1 MKLLSPSQCNKYGL
15 EFLGTVF
22 FLYVILLT
30 GNAWAI
36 GLALALVIYIAG
48 PVTGGH
54 FNPAVSI
61 MMYAK
66 NKMNMKDTLMY
77 ILAQVL
83 GGMVALGLYTLI

>member
-1 MKLLSPSQCNKYGL
+1 
-15 EFLGTVF
+15 
-22 FLYVILLT
+22 VILLT
-30 GNAWAI
+30 GQAWAI
-36 GLALALVIYIAG
+36 GLALALMIYIVG

-66 NKMNMKDTLMY
+66 KQISMNDTLFY

-83 GGMVALGLYTLI
+83 GGLIALGLYKMLS

>member
-1 MKLLSPSQCNKYGL
+1 MNQSQCRKYGL
-15 EFLGTVF
+15 ECLGTIF

-36 GLALALVIYIAG
+36 GLALAIVIYIAG

-61 MMYAK
+61 ALAYHGK
-66 NKMNMKDTLMY
+66 LNKEDTIMY
-77 ILAQVL
+77 IVAQIL
-83 GGMVALGLYTLI
+83 GGLIALGLYRFI

>member
-1 MKLLSPSQCNKYGL
+1 
-15 EFLGTVF
+15 
-22 FLYVILLT
+22 VILLT
-30 GNAWAI
+30 GQAWAI
-36 GLALALVIYIAG
+36 GLALALMIYIVG

-66 NKMNMKDTLMY
+66 KQISINDTLFY

-83 GGMVALGLYTLI
+83 GGLIALGLYKMLS

>member
-1 MKLLSPSQCNKYGL
+1 MKTTDLKKYGL
-15 EFLGTVF
+15 ECVGTIF

-36 GLALALVIYIAG
+36 GLALALMIYIAG

-66 NKMNMKDTLMY
+66 RKLSMKDALFY
-77 ILAQVL
+77 ILAQVA
-83 GGMVALGLYTLI
+83 GGLIALSVYRATA

>member
-1 MKLLSPSQCNKYGL
+1 MCSQKQLQKYSL
-15 EFLGTVF
+15 EFIGTIL

-36 GLALALVIYIAG
+36 GLALAIVIYIAG

-61 MMYAK
+61 MMYA
-66 NKMNMKDTLMY
+66 NKKLSSYDTMMY
-77 ILAQVL
+77 IISQIL
-83 GGMVALGLYTLI
+83 GGFVALLIYKLI

>member
-1 MKLLSPSQCNKYGL
+1 MKSNSLRKYSL
-15 EFLGTVF
+15 ECLGTIF

-30 GNAWAI
+30 GQAWAI
-36 GLALALVIYIAG
+36 GLALALMIYIVG

-66 NKMNMKDTLMY
+66 KQISMNDTLLY
-77 ILAQVL
+77 ILSQVL
-83 GGMVALGLYTLI
+83 GGLIALGLYKMLS